1 MMEDKKIE
9 RLFQEEL
16 KDFEVQ
22 PSPLVWEN
30 IEGKLTQK
38 KKRGIIPVWW
48 FTSGVASLLVIGLF
62 IYPFINDVEKSIP
75 IEEIIL
81 KKEEV
86 KEDDSN
92 NSKKENLSTPI
103 FEEGKIKKEPVKFD
117 SGKSVTSGNEKRMV
131 SRKIEKEKKPSI
143 SSVSLKGLQANSK
156 IAMKSIFVEPL
167 IFEKDK
173 KVEKKKDFIAEINK
187 KKNNKEEKI
196 EDSKWSISPVLGIL
210 SSQSLG
216 QSSSIDAS
224 LNENEISNPGTFS
237 YGVSFTFDINEKLSI
252 KSGVQFQNMSYNTEN
267 VGIVSSTTIA
277 NNLENISFNG
287 SDNFLYVSNSDQS
300 FLEDLGVTSFGT
312 ISEGTIEQDINYMEF
327 PIELKYRL
335 FMLGK
340 FRTSLISGF
349 STLFLTDNSIT
360 THTANFSREI
370 GEANNL
376 NKLNF
381 SANLGL
387 DVEFNINKKVRFNIN
402 PMFKSQ
408 LNTFSDNPTNFRP
421 YLIGVYSGLRYNF

>member
-1 MMEDKKIE
+1 MWE
-9 RLFQEEL
+9 LFQ
-16 KDFEVQ
+16 V
-22 PSPLVWEN
+22 
-30 IEGKLTQK
+30 
-38 KKRGIIPVWW
+38 
-48 FTSGVASLLVIGLF
+48 
-62 IYPFINDVEKSIP
+62 
-75 IEEIIL
+75 
-81 KKEEV
+81 
-86 KEDDSN
+86 
-92 NSKKENLSTPI
+92 
-103 FEEGKIKKEPVKFD
+103 
-117 SGKSVTSGNEKRMV
+117 
-131 SRKIEKEKKPSI
+131 
-143 SSVSLKGLQANSK
+143 
-156 IAMKSIFVEPL
+156 
-167 IFEKDK
+167 
-173 KVEKKKDFIAEINK
+173 
-187 KKNNKEEKI
+187 
-196 EDSKWSISPVLGIL
+196 
-210 SSQSLG
+210 
-216 QSSSIDAS
+216 
-224 LNENEISNPGTFS
+224 
-237 YGVSFTFDINEKLSI
+237 
-252 KSGVQFQNMSYNTEN
+252 
-267 VGIVSSTTIA
+267 TTIA

-300 FLEDLGVTSFGT
+300 FIEDLGLTSFGT

-327 PIELKYRL
+327 PVELKYRL

-360 THTANFSREI
+360 TRTANFSREI

>member
-9 RLFQEEL
+9 RLFQEKL

-22 PSPLVWEN
+22 PSPLVWDN
-30 IEGKLTQK
+30 IESNLTKK
-38 KKRGIIPVWW
+38 KKRRIFPIWW
-48 FTSGVASLLVIGLF
+48 FSSGVASLLIIGLF
-62 IYPFINDVEKSIP
+62 LYPYINDFEKNIP
-75 IEEIIL
+75 IEEKIL
-81 KKEEV
+81 NEKEV
-86 KEDDSN
+86 KIEETN
-92 NSKKENLSTPI
+92 NTNKENVSTPI
-103 FEEGKIKKEPVKFD
+103 FQEGKIKKEPLKFD
-117 SGKSVTSGNEKRMV
+117 SGKSVTSAYEKRMI
-131 SRKIEKEKKPSI
+131 SRKIKKEKKPSI

-167 IFEKDK
+167 IFEKDE
-173 KVEKKKDFIAEINK
+173 KVEEKMDFIAEINK
-187 KKNNKEEKI
+187 KKNNKKEKI
-196 EDSKWSISPVLGIL
+196 EDSKWSISPVIGIL
-210 SSQSLG
+210 SSQSLS

-252 KSGVQFQNMSYNTEN
+252 KSGVQFQNMSYHTEN
-267 VGIVSSTTIA
+267 IGIVSNTTIT

-287 SDNFLYVSNSDQS
+287 SDNFLYVSNSEQS
-300 FLEDLGVTSFGT
+300 FLEDIGITSFGT

-327 PIELKYRL
+327 PVELKYRL

-340 FRTSLISGF
+340 FQTSLVSGF
-349 STLFLTDNSIT
+349 STLFLTDNLIT
-360 THTANFSREI
+360 TRTANFSREI
-370 GEANNL
+370 GKANNL
-376 NKLNF
+376 NKFNF

-387 DVEFNINKKVRFNIN
+387 DVEFNINKKARFNIN

-421 YLIGVYSGLRYNF
+421 FIIGVYSGLRYSF